1 MKEESQMHELAQT
14 IMNHLIPFFDLF
26 ILALNIFSIVVLIW
40 GVIVAGIDFL
50 KSERTD
56 RNRIIMTRQNNFI
69 KSFLGSYILLSLE
82 ILIAAD
88 IIESII
94 KPTFQDILKLAIL
107 VVIRTVISYF
117 LNKEIEAALKTK
129 ENETKIN

>member
-1 MKEESQMHELAQT
+1 MAHQLMQSVT
-14 IMNHLIPFFDLF
+14 PFLE
-26 ILALNIFSIVVLIW
+26 ILVFALNILSIIVLIW
-40 GVIVAGIDFL
+40 GVIIAGIDFL
-50 KSERTD
+50 RSDIMQKD
-56 RNRIIMTRQNNFI
+56 RIKAAQTNNFI

-94 KPTFQDILKLAIL
+94 NPSLSDILRLAAL

-117 LNKEIEAALKTK
+117 LHQEIQDALEHENKQ
-129 ENETKIN
+129 ET